1 MSGKSPKIMT
11 PTIMKEVDKAK
22 MEQLR
27 NKENLSK
34 LANKKTEEMKK
45 TRAQARKNLGL
56 GRVKTRWS
64 ESKQKYVSKIK
75 KDGKWEK
82 LPDRKQANK
91 DWKKMAQEID
101 KLTGHYK
108 RKTVQFSECIQ
119 DSECKDPERPKCLQ
133 KTNEGG
139 LGSCVSVKEFDK
151 RQPPSKVNTGGR
163 TRKRKRRKKR
173 KTRKRKR
180 KKSRKK
186 RKRRKRRKTRR

>member
-1 MSGKSPKIMT
+1 MSRKSPKILT
-11 PTIMKEVDKAK
+11 PTIMTELHKAK

-34 LANKKTEEMKK
+34 LANKKREEMKK
-45 TRAQARKNLGL
+45 TRAKARKNLGL

-75 KDGKWEK
+75 RDGKWEK

-119 DSECKDPERPKCLQ
+119 DSECEDPERPKCLQ

-151 RQPPSKVNTGGR
+151 RQPPNSGGR
-163 TRKRKRRKKR
+163 TRKRRKRRKR

-186 RKRRKRRKTRR
+186 RKRKRRRTRK